1 MLKYQET
8 EHISTTLRK
17 GYPMKSIKIFA
28 CLLISVVTANLYAG
42 SFETKKYEF
51 GISSGVLFPGKVY
64 ISLHGDHVKQ
74 KSNFLLRGYAD
85 AFIIPQLAF
94 GCYFNYSTLNLE
106 DDIEVFGKEIK
117 KSGTPIWEIG
127 GTIKPR
133 FIINEKIAIKPGFS
147 FGHRRFAGDNDFS
160 KWKGLA
166 LNGSCEIQYRL
177 SDKLRL
183 FEETGFLYQPY
194 GGNVDTDVTF
204 DPIFY
209 VVFGV
214 AF

>member
-1 MLKYQET
+1 MLV
-8 EHISTTLRK
+8 ISTN
-17 GYPMKSIKIFA
+17 
-28 CLLISVVTANLYAG
+28 VVAG
-42 SFETKKYEF
+42 SFEAKKYEF
-51 GISSGVLFPGKVY
+51 GISSGVLFTGNVY
-64 ISLHGDHVKQ
+64 ISLYGDNVKQ
-74 KSNFLLRGYAD
+74 NSNFLFRGYAD

-94 GCYFNYSTLNLE
+94 GCYFNYSTLNLDE
-106 DDIEVFGKEIK
+106 DIEVFGKAIK
-117 KSGTPIWEIG
+117 KSGTPIWEFG

-133 FIINEKIAIKPGFS
+133 FIINERIAIKPGFS
-147 FGHRRFAGDNDFS
+147 VGHRRFAGDNDFS

-166 LNGSCEIQYRL
+166 LNGSCELQYCL

-204 DPIFY
+204 DPIVY

>member
-1 MLKYQET
+1 
-8 EHISTTLRK
+8 
-17 GYPMKSIKIFA
+17 MKSLKIFA
-28 CLLISVVTANLYAG
+28 CLLMLIISTNVVAG
-42 SFETKKYEF
+42 SFEAKKYEF
-51 GISSGVLFPGKVY
+51 GISSGILFSGNVY
-64 ISLHGDHVKQ
+64 ISLYGDNVKQ

-94 GCYFNYSTLNLE
+94 GCYFNYTTLNLE
-106 DDIEVFGKEIK
+106 EDIEVFGKEIK

-127 GTIKPR
+127 GAIKPR

-147 FGHRRFAGDNDFS
+147 IGHRRFSGDNDFS

-166 LNGSCEIQYRL
+166 LNGSCEVQYRL
-177 SDKLRL
+177 SDKLRI

-209 VVFGV
+209 IVFGV